1 MTPAS
6 LVYGIDPSVEK
17 SFRSRMVSFERFA
30 HVVGLTHPEAV
41 AVSVLVIL
49 FVTGTGLR
57 FVIENGSPFD
67 EAYYRE
73 PDSVFAALS
82 EGLPGSG
89 QSVVVDPSGA
99 VRFVTATD
107 TGEHESSSAVAPA
120 GADSAV
126 GLPGAP
132 DSARSATAVPGIDSG
147 PPGMNLNRASE
158 GQLQR
163 LPGIGP
169 VLAGRIAAYRT
180 LRGGYARV
188 EDLLEVSG
196 IGPRTLERIRPH
208 LFVEIGS
215 SPVSPADADS
225 ASSGETSPADSSR

>member
-1 MTPAS
+1 MTS
-6 LVYGIDPSVEK
+6 VSIVYDVDPSLENL
-17 SFRSRMVSFERFA
+17 SRSRMVSIERFA
-30 HVVGLTHPEAV
+30 HAVGLTRPEAV
-41 AVSVLVIL
+41 ALSVLVIL

-57 FVIENGSPFD
+57 FMIENGSPFD

-73 PDSVFAALS
+73 SDSVFAALS

-89 QSVVVDPSGA
+89 QSVVVDPSGT
-99 VRFVTATD
+99 VRFVAATD
-107 TGEHESSSAVAPA
+107 TGEDGSTSEVASA

-126 GLPGAP
+126 GAPASP
-132 DSARSATAVPGIDSG
+132 DSTSVTGVPEVESG
-147 PPGMNLNRASE
+147 GPGMNLNRASE
-158 GQLQR
+158 HQLQR

-169 VLAGRIAAYRT
+169 VLAGRIAARRR
-180 LRGGYARV
+180 LRGGYVRV

-215 SPVSPADADS
+215 SSVTSSEVDS
-225 ASSGETSPADSSR
+225 ASSGEVSSADSSR